1 MPDVTAL
8 QPGDPSRLGHYEVAG
23 RLGEGG
29 QGVVY
34 LGRGPDGEHVAIK
47 LLRTRLGRDGK
58 AHQRFVREVAAA
70 ERVAPFCTA
79 RVVTADL
86 HGETPYVVSE
96 YVDGPSL
103 HDRVRDEGPL
113 TGTALDRLAIVT
125 ATALAAVHEAGI
137 VHRDFKPGNVLLAP
151 DGPRVIDFGIARV
164 LDATST
170 LTSQLVGTPAF
181 MAPEQINGEET
192 GPAGD
197 MFAWAGTIIYAATGR
212 PPFGGDTVAAVM
224 NRIVHHEPDLGAL
237 TGPLREVVAAAL
249 NKDPAQRP
257 TPRDVIDHMVKS
269 HAAPPAPPAA
279 APSAPPAAAPPAPPA
294 AAPHQFAAQPPPMPA
309 PPQRQGPVP
318 SRPTAGVEAIGP
330 ALGAFVALYLLT
342 APFGL
347 VAMGDYRGILGHGTG
362 FPILSD
368 LFGYLLP
375 AALAAPLG
383 AKFGRRF
390 PNGAAGAA
398 LGLILIGVIL
408 IFLTPSYMLL
418 MVGRVVSGL
427 GAGALAAL
435 LALRVGHLRGG
446 AVAAM
451 IGAGVL
457 AVLLGF
463 LAGPVL
469 AAPFGWRLVF
479 VAALPPTLLA
489 LLASVLGGLTA
500 TLQTGNAQH
509 HPPPPR

>member
-8 QPGDPSRLGHYEVAG
+8 QPGDPSRLGDYEVSG

-34 LGRGPDGEHVAIK
+34 LGRGPGGEQVAIK

-79 RVVTADL
+79 RVITADL

-103 HDRVRDEGPL
+103 HDRVRDGGPL
-113 TGTALDRLAIVT
+113 TGTSLDRLAIVT

-257 TPRDVIDHMVKS
+257 TPRDVIDHMVK
-269 HAAPPAPPAA
+269 
-279 APSAPPAAAPPAPPA
+279 
-294 AAPHQFAAQPPPMPA
+294 
-309 PPQRQGPVP
+309 G
-318 SRPTAGVEAIGP
+318 
-330 ALGAFVALYLLT
+330 
-342 APFGL
+342 
-347 VAMGDYRGILGHGTG
+347 
-362 FPILSD
+362 
-368 LFGYLLP
+368 
-375 AALAAPLG
+375 
-383 AKFGRRF
+383 
-390 PNGAAGAA
+390 
-398 LGLILIGVIL
+398 
-408 IFLTPSYMLL
+408 
-418 MVGRVVSGL
+418 
-427 GAGALAAL
+427 
-435 LALRVGHLRGG
+435 
-446 AVAAM
+446 
-451 IGAGVL
+451 
-457 AVLLGF
+457 
-463 LAGPVL
+463 
-469 AAPFGWRLVF
+469 
-479 VAALPPTLLA
+479 
-489 LLASVLGGLTA
+489 
-500 TLQTGNAQH
+500 
-509 HPPPPR
+509 